1 LLIQFQHRSLVIDCG
16 PDFRQQ
22 MLRAGLSRLDAILIT
37 HEHNDH
43 VSGLD
48 DVRPFNFRQKEEM
61 PLYACTRTG
70 QALKK
75 RFDYAFADNPYPGAP
90 RLTIHDINAD
100 TTFNIHDLPI
110 QPIEV
115 SHGGLPV
122 LGFRIGDFTY
132 LTDVK
137 HIHESEKIKIK
148 GTKTLVINA
157 LHHEPHAAHLNLKEA
172 LALIDELQPES
183 AYLTHISHGMGMYE
197 DISKLLPEHVFLA
210 WDQLELNVV

>member
-1 LLIQFQHRSLVIDCG
+1 
-16 PDFRQQ
+16 
-22 MLRAGLSRLDAILIT
+22 MLRTGITTLDAILIT

-48 DVRPFNFRQKEEM
+48 DVRPFNFRQKKDM
-61 PLYACTRTG
+61 PMYARPDVG
-70 QALKK
+70 MKLRN
-75 RFDYAFADNPYPGAP
+75 RFSYAFDENAYPGAP
-90 RLTIHDINAD
+90 RIELHEIDAFTRIAIHG
-100 TTFNIHDLPI
+100 LSI

-137 HIHESEKIKIK
+137 TIPEWEREKIM

-157 LHHEPHAAHLNLKEA
+157 LHHDKHYAHLNLQEA
-172 LALIDELQPES
+172 LALISELNPEQ
-183 AYLTHISHGMGMYE
+183 AYLTHISHGMGLYK
-197 DISKLLPEHVFLA
+197 DISPLLPENVVMA
-210 WDQLELNVV
+210 WDQLKLVVS